1 MSYAAGSIRPNH
13 LSQAALD
20 QSVRDFWDQWKA
32 KYVARA
38 CGAGRRVVLAGAGAG
53 NLTVSEAHGYGMILA
68 ALMAGHDPE
77 AQEIFDGMFAFYRDH
92 PSSITP
98 GLMAWNQ
105 ARSCQD
111 AGGSDSASDGDL
123 DIAFALLLADRQWG
137 SCGVVDYS
145 AAAAAIIAAI
155 RAGDLDPTGRIVKL
169 GDWVPNDGSAHA
181 TATRS
186 SDFLPDHYRAF
197 AAATSDASWDDLVE
211 HTWQI
216 VGSLQAG
223 SSPATGLLPDF
234 AVNALSAPAPAAPGF
249 LEGANDGAYDYNA
262 CRDPWR
268 LATDWIVNGETRAR
282 TSVGKIETW
291 IRSATGG
298 DPAKIRSGYQLD
310 GTPSAGSD
318 YLSMAFVA
326 PIGAGA
332 VVDSANQPWLNDV
345 WDRVVATP
353 LSDGGYYENTLKLLS
368 MIVMSGNWWS
378 PEKVAA
384 PSCTAPATAL
394 CTAGGSMFGT
404 RIDVAGLGRSP
415 GAQSIKWTG
424 TLAWPQGRPGGFPFD
439 GGAQV
444 LVEDL
449 GSGARALLDLTA
461 ATNPVPASS
470 AGSCDSRKDRWK
482 ISGSKTRYLN
492 GSGKL
497 SPPSCPAGSASG
509 LSKLEY
515 KQLWLGDVGFSLQ
528 TKKQSLPGPVTGPLR
543 ATVVLGPT
551 ASAGAAGACAVSN
564 ALACRAVGSKLR
576 CE

>member
-1 MSYAAGSIRPNH
+1 
-13 LSQAALD
+13 
-20 QSVRDFWDQWKA
+20 
-32 KYVARA
+32 
-38 CGAGRRVVLAGAGAG
+38 
-53 NLTVSEAHGYGMILA
+53 
-68 ALMAGHDPE
+68 
-77 AQEIFDGMFAFYRDH
+77 
-92 PSSITP
+92 
-98 GLMAWNQ
+98 
-105 ARSCQD
+105 
-111 AGGSDSASDGDL
+111 
-123 DIAFALLLADRQWG
+123 
-137 SCGVVDYS
+137 
-145 AAAAAIIAAI
+145 
-155 RAGDLDPTGRIVKL
+155 
-169 GDWVPNDGSAHA
+169 
-181 TATRS
+181 
-186 SDFLPDHYRAF
+186 
-197 AAATSDASWDDLVE
+197 
-211 HTWQI
+211 
-216 VGSLQAG
+216 
-223 SSPATGLLPDF
+223 
-234 AVNALSAPAPAAPGF
+234 
-249 LEGANDGAYDYNA
+249 
-262 CRDPWR
+262 
-268 LATDWIVNGETRAR
+268 
-282 TSVGKIETW
+282 
-291 IRSATGG
+291 
-298 DPAKIRSGYQLD
+298 
-310 GTPSAGSD
+310 
-318 YLSMAFVA
+318 
-326 PIGAGA
+326 
-332 VVDSANQPWLNDV
+332 
-345 WDRVVATP
+345 
-353 LSDGGYYENTLKLLS
+353 

-384 PSCTAPATAL
+384 PPCTAPATAL

-528 TKKQSLPGPVTGPLR
+528 TNKQSLPGPVTGPLR